1 MMEKIVYTETKIQP
15 FVKWAGGKR
24 QLLNKINEKLP
35 VNFKTYYEPFVG
47 GGAVLFDIQHKTS
60 VINDI
65 NSHLISAYKNI
76 RDNPVDL
83 MNLLDDFDSV
93 KLNDKIY
100 REFRDKYNSHIKED
114 INNLETS
121 ALFIFLNKHG
131 FNGLFRVNSKGLFNV
146 PWNKKEYVASYNK
159 DNIIK
164 ISKFLQSVKI
174 TNLDFKDAIKNAQKN
189 DFVFFDSPY
198 APLNP
203 SSFTAYDKT
212 GFKLED
218 HERLAELFKT
228 LDSRGVYCM
237 LTNHNT
243 ELIQSLYMKYKIE
256 EVNVRRSINSD
267 STKRRGKELIIT
279 NY

>member
-1 MMEKIVYTETKIQP
+1 MMEKIINTETKIQP

-24 QLLNKINEKLP
+24 QLLNKINGKLP
-35 VNFKTYYEPFVG
+35 ANFKTYYEPFVG
-47 GGAVLFDIQHKTS
+47 GGAVLFDIQHKLS

-83 MNLLDDFDSV
+83 MNLSDDFDSV

-164 ISKFLQSVKI
+164 ISNFLQPVKI
-174 TNLDFKDAIKNAQKN
+174 TNLDFKDAIKNAQEN

-203 SSFTAYDKT
+203 TSFTAYDKT

-243 ELIQSLYMKYKIE
+243 ELIQSLYMEYKIE

>member
-1 MMEKIVYTETKIQP
+1 MMEKIVNTETKIQP

-35 VNFKTYYEPFVG
+35 ENFKTYYEPFVG